1 MRVLH
6 LRRVIL
12 PSRNKAM
19 IRVNQ
24 RGVKRADA
32 AIVVISSGPSSTRA
46 TTPGLRNKATMRVL
60 HLRRVILP
68 SRNKAMI
75 RVNLRG
81 VKRADAAIVLVIA
94 RRPSSTALICVL
106 HKY

>member
-19 IRVNQ
+19 IRVNIYILQ
-24 RGVKRADA
+24 LRLV
-32 AIVVISSGPSSTRA
+32 PSPRQN
-46 TTPGLRNKATMRVL
+46 RE
-60 HLRRVILP
+60 
-68 SRNKAMI
+68 
-75 RVNLRG
+75 LRG

-94 RRPSSTALICVL
+94 RRPSSTAIKRVL

>member
-19 IRVNQ
+19 IRVNICIPPLLFEPAEA
-24 RGVKRADA
+24 V
-32 AIVVISSGPSSTRA
+32 S
-46 TTPGLRNKATMRVL
+46 
-60 HLRRVILP
+60 
-68 SRNKAMI
+68 
-75 RVNLRG
+75 
-81 VKRADAAIVLVIA
+81 ADAAIVLVIA
-94 RRPSSTALICVL
+94 RRPSNTAIKRVL

>member
-1 MRVLH
+1 MGR
-6 LRRVIL
+6 
-12 PSRNKAM
+12 
-19 IRVNQ
+19 
-24 RGVKRADA
+24 
-32 AIVVISSGPSSTRA
+32 TRA

-75 RVNLRG
+75 RVNICIQPLLEGPSSLSQNRELRG

-94 RRPSSTALICVL
+94 RRPSSTAIKRVL

>member
-1 MRVLH
+1 MDR
-6 LRRVIL
+6 
-12 PSRNKAM
+12 
-19 IRVNQ
+19 
-24 RGVKRADA
+24 
-32 AIVVISSGPSSTRA
+32 TRA

-75 RVNLRG
+75 RVNICIPPLLEGPSSLSQNRELRG

-94 RRPSSTALICVL
+94 RRPSSTAIKRVL

>member
-19 IRVNQ
+19 IRVNIHIPPLLASCFRQ
-24 RGVKRADA
+24 NRE
-32 AIVVISSGPSSTRA
+32 
-46 TTPGLRNKATMRVL
+46 
-60 HLRRVILP
+60 
-68 SRNKAMI
+68 
-75 RVNLRG
+75 LRG

-94 RRPSSTALICVL
+94 RRPSSTAIKRVL

>member
-19 IRVNQ
+19 IRVNIYIPPLLANRFRQ
-24 RGVKRADA
+24 NRE
-32 AIVVISSGPSSTRA
+32 
-46 TTPGLRNKATMRVL
+46 
-60 HLRRVILP
+60 
-68 SRNKAMI
+68 
-75 RVNLRG
+75 LRG

-94 RRPSSTALICVL
+94 RRPSSTALIRVL
-106 HKY
+106 HKH

>member
-19 IRVNQ
+19 IRVTIYIPPMLTVSKSQN
-24 RGVKRADA
+24 RE
-32 AIVVISSGPSSTRA
+32 
-46 TTPGLRNKATMRVL
+46 
-60 HLRRVILP
+60 
-68 SRNKAMI
+68 
-75 RVNLRG
+75 LRG
-81 VKRADAAIVLVIA
+81 VKRTDAAIVLVIA
-94 RRPSSTALICVL
+94 RRPRSTAIKRVL

>member
-12 PSRNKAM
+12 PSR
-19 IRVNQ
+19 I
-24 RGVKRADA
+24 
-32 AIVVISSGPSSTRA
+32 
-46 TTPGLRNKATMRVL
+46 
-60 HLRRVILP
+60 
-68 SRNKAMI
+68 KAMI

-94 RRPSSTALICVL
+94 RRPSSTAIKRVL